1 MYYVL
6 SDHREGGNT
15 LPNKILS
22 NESFL
27 SVCNLNFGFTGSCW
41 AFSSTGAIEGI
52 NAIVTSD
59 LVSLSEQELVDCD
72 STNYGCEGG
81 YMDYAFEWVISN
93 GGIDT
98 ETDYPYTGE
107 DGTCVTSKVL
117 VPVLNLVISCDLNSL
132 SYLCKM
138 LDFPNPLGIWIDDP
152 GREKKTSTITCSD
165 NLVGDNWGKWREN
178 FLLEHFKPNSPLGR
192 TGTPFIPLKSGFES
206 FTSHTNSKFPNHMP
220 PLLCKNFAP
229 NLCFL
234 L

>member
-1 MYYVL
+1 MYHVL
-6 SDHREGGNT
+6 SDHREGRNT
-15 LPNKILS
+15 LPNIFLS
-22 NESFL
+22 KESFL

-52 NAIVTSD
+52 NAIVTTD

-117 VPVLNLVISCDLNSL
+117 VPLLNLVISCDLNSL

-138 LDFPNPLGIWIDDP
+138 LDFPNPPGIWIDDP
-152 GREKKTSTITCSD
+152 GREKK
-165 NLVGDNWGKWREN
+165 N
-178 FLLEHFKPNSPLGR
+178 FYHHLFGQLSR
-192 TGTPFIPLKSGFES
+192 R
-206 FTSHTNSKFPNHMP
+206 
-220 PLLCKNFAP
+220 
-229 NLCFL
+229 
-234 L
+234 